1 MKTILTAYVAAALT
15 MLAMDAV
22 WLSVSA
28 DLLYRPLLG
37 DILLP
42 EFRPVPA
49 ILFYVLYVVGIV
61 IFAIKPALVT
71 THWSAAT
78 GKGAMLGFFCYAT
91 YDLTNQATLKTW
103 PVTVTIVD
111 MSWGTFLTACTATV
125 GYLAASRLGRRG

>member
-1 MKTILTAYVAAALT
+1 MKTILAAYAAAAAT

-22 WLSVSA
+22 WLSVA
-28 DLLYRPLLG
+28 VDLLYRPLLG

-42 EFRPVPA
+42 GFRPVPA
-49 ILFYVLYVVGIV
+49 ILFYVLYVAGIV

-71 THWSAAT
+71 GRWSTAA

-111 MSWGTFLTACTATV
+111 MGWGTFLTACTATV

>member
-1 MKTILTAYVAAALT
+1 MKTMLVAYAAAAVA
-15 MLAMDAV
+15 MLGMDAV

-42 EFRPVPA
+42 GFRPVPA
-49 ILFYVLYVVGIV
+49 ILFYVLYVLGIV

-71 THWSAAT
+71 KRWSEAAT
-78 GKGAMLGFFCYAT
+78 KGALLGFFCYAT

-103 PVTVTIVD
+103 PATVTIVD
-111 MSWGTFLTACTATV
+111 MSWGTFLTGCVATV
-125 GYLAASRLGRRG
+125 GYLAASRLGRQG

>member
-1 MKTILTAYVAAALT
+1 MKTILAAYAAAAVT

-22 WLSVSA
+22 WLSMAA

-49 ILFYVLYVVGIV
+49 SLFYVLYIVGIV

-71 THWSAAT
+71 GRWSAAT

-111 MSWGTFLTACTATV
+111 MGWGTFLTACTATV
-125 GYLAASRLGRRG
+125 GYLAASRFGRRG